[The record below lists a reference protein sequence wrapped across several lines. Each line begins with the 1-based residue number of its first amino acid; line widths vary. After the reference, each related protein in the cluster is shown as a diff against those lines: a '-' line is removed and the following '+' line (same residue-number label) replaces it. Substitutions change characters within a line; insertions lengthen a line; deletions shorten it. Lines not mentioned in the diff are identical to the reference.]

1 MHGGAGEIGIDLDRR
16 GRGAS
21 RSVGFVFEVV
31 RNVGVLVG
39 VCITL
44 GGGRVSVPTY
54 LKVDANKCGGWWG
67 RAVAY
72 SRLEVRPY

>member
-39 VCITL
+39 GCQWKSGALVKRQHVTTQQ
-44 GGGRVSVPTY
+44 R
-54 LKVDANKCGGWWG
+54 
-67 RAVAY
+67 
-72 SRLEVRPY
+72 E